1 MKVLSPLL
9 LTCLICFVLLVSNI
23 ITIPLQ
29 IDGILAY
36 AQNNNKTVAREA
48 EIPGALFAHNPGN
61 PVINDSQLKV
71 QTVFKGL
78 QLPTTMAFLG
88 PNDILVLEKAKGT
101 VDRIVNGTLLVKP
114 LLKVNVVS
122 EVERGMLGIAVS
134 DNKNDNDHTYVF
146 LYFTEKMSNSGNS
159 GNSGN
164 ISKTVNNAETNGQ
177 SLAANRLY
185 RYEFVNGLLLNPK
198 LLLDLPATPGP
209 RHNAGAIII
218 GPDNNLYVP
227 IGDVDGHNSQAQNV
241 GDGGPPDGTGGIL
254 RITQDGMPVGD
265 GIIGQ
270 SSPANKYFAYG
281 IRNSFGLDFDPV
293 TGKLWDTENGPSYGD
308 EVNLVE
314 PGFNS
319 GWLQVQGK
327 APPDFDHSKLV
338 NFDGKGK
345 YRDPEFTWFNTV
357 GPTKILFLNSIKLG
371 KQYQN
376 DIFVSNIHNGSIYHF
391 KLNDDRTHL
400 ALKGPLADKVAD
412 TEIETKGITFGSNFG
427 GISDMAV
434 GPDGYLYVVSLG
446 RGIIY
451 RIVPVSTITAPT
463 TFQSTVTTAT
473 TTTHQ

>member
-1 MKVLSPLL
+1 ML
-9 LTCLICFVLLVSNI
+9 LTLGLISFILLVSNL

-29 IDGILAY
+29 IDATVVY

-61 PVINDSQLKV
+61 PVTNDSKLKV

-101 VDRIVNGTLLVKP
+101 VDRIVNGNLIAKP
-114 LLKVNVVS
+114 LLKVNVAS
-122 EVERGMLGIAVS
+122 EVERGMLGIAIS
-134 DNKNDNDHTYVF
+134 KNKNDNDHTYVF
-146 LYFTEKMSNSGNS
+146 LYFTEKIS
-159 GNSGN
+159 NSGN
-164 ISKTVNNAETNGQ
+164 ISKTVTNTNTTGQ
-177 SLAANRLY
+177 SFVANRLY
-185 RYEFVNGLLLNPK
+185 RYEFVNGMLLNPK

-241 GDGGPPDGTGGIL
+241 EDGGPPDGTGGIL
-254 RITQDGMPVGD
+254 RITQDGEPVGD
-265 GIIGQ
+265 GIIGEG
-270 SSPANKYFAYG
+270 SPANKYIAYG

-308 EVNLVE
+308 EINLVE

-345 YRDPEFTWFNTV
+345 YRDPEFTWFGTV

-400 ALKGPLADKVAD
+400 VLKGPLADKVAD
-412 TEIETKGITFGSNFG
+412 TDVETKGITFGSNFG

-446 RGIIY
+446 RGVIY
-451 RIVPVSTITAPT
+451 RIVPITTMTAPT
-463 TFQSTVTTAT
+463 TVQSAATTAT
-473 TTTHQ
+473 TTHQ

>member
-1 MKVLSPLL
+1 MKVVSPFLL
-9 LTCLICFVLLVSNI
+9 IFAFVLLVSNL
-23 ITIPLQ
+23 ITIPSQ
-29 IDGILAY
+29 ISDIFIH
-36 AQNNNKTVAREA
+36 AQNISNKTIARES

-61 PVINDSQLKV
+61 PVINDSRLKV

-101 VDRIVNGTLLVKP
+101 VDRIVNGNLLAKP
-114 LLKVNVVS
+114 LLKVNVAS
-122 EVERGMLGIAVS
+122 EVERGMLGIAIS
-134 DNKNDNDHTYVF
+134 KSKKDNDHTFVF
-146 LYFTEKMSNSGNS
+146 LYFTEEISNSNRNS
-159 GNSGN
+159 
-164 ISKTVNNAETNGQ
+164 SKIVNYPSNDEQ
-177 SLAANRLY
+177 LLVVANRLY
-185 RYEFVNGLLLNPK
+185 RYEFVNNTLVNPK

-227 IGDVDGHNSQAQNV
+227 IGDLDGHNSQAQNV

-254 RITQDGMPVGD
+254 RITQDGKPVGD
-265 GIIGQ
+265 GIIGE
-270 SSPANKYFAYG
+270 SSPASKYFAYG

-308 EVNLVE
+308 EINLVE

-327 APPDFDHSKLV
+327 APPDFDQSKLV

-357 GPTKILFLNSIKLG
+357 GPTKILFLNSIRLG

-376 DIFVSNIHNGSIYHF
+376 NIFVSDIHNGSIYHF
-391 KLNDDRTHL
+391 KLNEDRTAL
-400 ALKGPLADKVAD
+400 VLKGPLVDKVAD
-412 TEIETKGITFGSNFG
+412 TVDETTGVIFGSNFG
-427 GISDMAV
+427 GISDMVV

-451 RIVPVSTITAPT
+451 RIVPTITSPT
-463 TFQSTVTTAT
+463 SVLKPPLLR
-473 TTTHQ
+473 

>member
-9 LTCLICFVLLVSNI
+9 LTPGLISFVLLVSNI

-29 IDGILAY
+29 INGILVY

-61 PVINDSQLKV
+61 PLVNDSKLKV

-88 PNDILVLEKAKGT
+88 SNDILVLEKTKGT
-101 VDRIVNGTLLVKP
+101 VDRIVNGNLLAKP
-114 LLKVNVVS
+114 LLKVNVAS
-122 EVERGMLGIAVS
+122 EVERGMLGIAIS
-134 DNKNDNDHTYVF
+134 KNKNDNDHTYVF
-146 LYFTEKMSNSGNS
+146 LYFTEKIS
-159 GNSGN
+159 NSGN
-164 ISKTVNNAETNGQ
+164 ISKTVNNTNPTGQ
-177 SLAANRLY
+177 SLVANRLY
-185 RYEFVNGLLLNPK
+185 RYEFVNGMLLNPK
-198 LLLDLPATPGP
+198 LLLDLPANPGP

-241 GDGGPPDGTGGIL
+241 EDGGTPDGTGGIL
-254 RITQDGMPVGD
+254 RITQDGKPVGN
-265 GIIGQ
+265 GIIGEN
-270 SSPANKYFAYG
+270 SPANKYYAYG

-308 EVNLVE
+308 EINLVE

-327 APPDFDHSKLV
+327 APPDLDYSKLV

-345 YRDPEFTWFNTV
+345 YRDPEFTWFGTV

-400 ALKGPLADKVAD
+400 VLKGPLTDKVAD
-412 TEIETKGITFGSNFG
+412 TDVETKGITFGSNFG

-434 GPDGYLYVVSLG
+434 GSDGYLYVVSLG
-446 RGIIY
+446 RGVIY
-451 RIVPVSTITAPT
+451 RIVPITT
-463 TFQSTVTTAT
+463 TVQSTATTAT
-473 TTTHQ
+473 TTHQ

>member
-1 MKVLSPLL
+1 MKVPML
-9 LTCLICFVLLVSNI
+9 LTLGLISFILLVSNI

-29 IDGILAY
+29 INCTLVY
-36 AQNNNKTVAREA
+36 AQKNNRIVAREA

-101 VDRIVNGTLLVKP
+101 VDGIVNGTLLAKP
-114 LLKVNVVS
+114 LLKVNVAS
-122 EVERGMLGIAVS
+122 EVERGMLGIAIS
-134 DNKNDNDHTYVF
+134 KSKNENDHTYVF
-146 LYFTEKMSNSGNS
+146 LYFTEKMSIS

-164 ISKTVNNAETNGQ
+164 ISKTVNNANTNVQ
-177 SLAANRLY
+177 SLVANRLY
-185 RYEFVNGLLLNPK
+185 RYEFVNGELVNPK

-227 IGDVDGHNSQAQNV
+227 IGDVDGHNSQSQNA

-254 RITQDGMPVGD
+254 RITQDGKPVGD
-265 GIIGQ
+265 GIIGE

-345 YRDPEFTWFNTV
+345 YRDPEFTWFGTV

-400 ALKGPLADKVAD
+400 VLKGPLADKVAD
-412 TEIETKGITFGSNFG
+412 TDVETKGVIFGSNFG

-451 RIVPVSTITAPT
+451 RIIPISAITAPT
-463 TFQSTVTTAT
+463 TVQSTHTTAT
-473 TTTHQ
+473 TTHQ

>member
-1 MKVLSPLL
+1 MKVVSPLL
-9 LTCLICFVLLVSNI
+9 LTPGLISFILLVSNI

-29 IDGILAY
+29 IDGILVY
-36 AQNNNKTVAREA
+36 AQNSNKTVAREA

-61 PVINDSQLKV
+61 PLVNDSKLKV

-101 VDRIVNGTLLVKP
+101 VDRIVNGNLLAKP
-114 LLKVNVVS
+114 LLKVNVAS
-122 EVERGMLGIAVS
+122 EVERGMLGIAIS
-134 DNKNDNDHTYVF
+134 KNKNDNDHTYVF

-159 GNSGN
+159 GN
-164 ISKTVNNAETNGQ
+164 ISKTVNKANTTGQ
-177 SLAANRLY
+177 SFVANRLY
-185 RYEFVNGLLLNPK
+185 RYEFVNGMLLNPK

-241 GDGGPPDGTGGIL
+241 EDGGPPDGTGGIL
-254 RITQDGMPVGD
+254 RITQDGEPVGD
-265 GIIGQ
+265 GIIGEG
-270 SSPANKYFAYG
+270 SPANKYIAYG

-308 EVNLVE
+308 EINLVE

-345 YRDPEFTWFNTV
+345 YRDPEFTWFGTV

-400 ALKGPLADKVAD
+400 VLKGPLADKVAD
-412 TEIETKGITFGSNFG
+412 TDVETKGITFGSNFG

-446 RGIIY
+446 RGVIY
-451 RIVPVSTITAPT
+451 RIVPITTMTAPT
-463 TFQSTVTTAT
+463 TVQSAATTAT
-473 TTTHQ
+473 TTHQ

>member
-1 MKVLSPLL
+1 MKILSPLL
-9 LTCLICFVLLVSNI
+9 STFLICFVLLVSNI

-29 IDGILAY
+29 IDGILAH
-36 AQNNNKTVAREA
+36 AQNNKTAAREA

-101 VDRIVNGTLLVKP
+101 VDRIVNGNLLAKP

-122 EVERGMLGIAVS
+122 EVERGMLGIAIS
-134 DNKNDNDHTYVF
+134 KNKNDNDHTYVF
-146 LYFTEKMSNSGNS
+146 LYFTEKMSNSGDS

-185 RYEFVNGLLLNPK
+185 RYEFVNGMLLNPK

-227 IGDVDGHNSQAQNV
+227 IGDVDGHNGQAQNV

-254 RITQDGMPVGD
+254 RITQDGKPVGD
-265 GIIGQ
+265 GIIGEN
-270 SSPANKYFAYG
+270 SPANKYFAYG

-293 TGKLWDTENGPSYGD
+293 SGKLWDTENGPSYGD

-327 APPDFDHSKLV
+327 ATPDFDHSKLV

-391 KLNDDRTHL
+391 KLNEDRTHL

-451 RIVPVSTITAPT
+451 RIVPISTITAPT
-463 TFQSTVTTAT
+463 TVQSTATAA